1 MDGEYLEAWDDIT
14 KWERKWN
21 PGDQKKKFTTMCK
34 TLCKT
39 KLGNHA
45 LNNQKEAMEAG
56 LDYDGHNHGILV
68 ERHFQI
74 NSDLDLF
81 GEDAKGYSLR
91 DMARKIIP
99 KNLKPSAKLKYI
111 DKGGKELRDKQDI
124 LDMMETITEV
134 LEVEHDISRERNN
147 RDKSNHSN
155 IPGRNP
161 D

>member
-1 MDGEYLEAWDDIT
+1 MQNEIGQSRAQQPEGSDGGRARLRWPQPRNT
-14 KWERKWN
+14 GRK
-21 PGDQKKKFTTMCK
+21 
-34 TLCKT
+34 
-39 KLGNHA
+39 
-45 LNNQKEAMEAG
+45 
-56 LDYDGHNHGILV
+56 V
-68 ERHFQI
+68 ERLFQI
-74 NSDLDLF
+74 NGDLDLF
-81 GEDAKGYSLR
+81 GEDAEGYSLR

-111 DKGGKELRDKQDI
+111 DKGGKELQDKQDI